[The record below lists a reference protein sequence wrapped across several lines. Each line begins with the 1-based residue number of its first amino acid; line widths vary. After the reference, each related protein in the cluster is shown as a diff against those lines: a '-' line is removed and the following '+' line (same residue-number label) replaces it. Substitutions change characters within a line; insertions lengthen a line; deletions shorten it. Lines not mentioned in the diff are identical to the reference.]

1 MSDTSH
7 LVLARKYRPKVFDEL
22 IGQEQL
28 VRVLRNSFKMNKVA
42 HGYILT
48 GVRGV
53 GKTTTARIIA
63 KTLNCEKNKN
73 KAAGAPIEDPCGT
86 CDQCV
91 AIAEY
96 RHVDV
101 QEMDAAS
108 NNRVD
113 DVRAII
119 DSVGYRPVLGQY
131 RVYILDEAHMITTQ
145 AFNALLKTLEEPP
158 PHLIFILATT
168 EVQKIPATILSR
180 CVRFDLRRVS
190 VEQLTAHFKSILQK
204 ENITMSDSAITLI
217 ARAAEG
223 SVRDGLSMLDQ
234 AIALNPSGVG
244 EDDVLAMLGL
254 SDITKIYHLLHHL
267 MAGDAPSAMAQ
278 YHDLITL
285 GGAPEMIIEQLM
297 AAVHVMTKMA
307 LDEDYKNTNAISE
320 TEKNLS
326 YDLLKK
332 LSLPIMARVWQM
344 LLRGLGEVRV
354 APDAITATEMLL
366 IRLMLVGDA
375 PTPDE
380 LIKTIKANPNAAV
393 NNAPS
398 VTASPEPAPSNSMAN
413 MATEKKTAE
422 PAITQSPIENNQTQD
437 NLSFEDLVAMVAQK
451 NMMLATNMRSNIR
464 LIDYQFPVAASNS
477 GGVVTFEKINDASV
491 ALAEELKKYLSKTTD
506 SIWQIAAVAQP
517 GMPTLDE
524 RLYEKIANNQTI
536 KLARE
541 LFPAAKI
548 IDPKLNINKK

>member
-7 LVLARKYRPKVFDEL
+7 LVLARKYRPKIFDEL

-73 KAAGAPIEDPCGT
+73 KVAGAPIEDPCGT

-108 NNRVD
+108 NNRID

-180 CVRFDLRRVS
+180 CVRFNLRRVS
-190 VEQLTAHFKSILQK
+190 VEQLTTHFKSILQK
-204 ENITMSDSAITLI
+204 EKVTMSDSAITLI

-278 YHDLITL
+278 YHDLIAL
-285 GGAPEMIIEQLM
+285 GAAPEIIIEQLM
-297 AAVHVMTKMA
+297 AAVHVMTKMT
-307 LDEDYKNTNAISE
+307 LDEDYKNTTSLSE

-332 LSLPIMARVWQM
+332 ISLPTMARVWQM
-344 LLRGLGEVRV
+344 LLRGLGDVRV
-354 APDAITATEMLL
+354 APDAITATEMVL
-366 IRLMLVGDA
+366 IRVMLVGDA

-380 LIKTIKANPNAAV
+380 LIKTIKANTAT
-393 NNAPS
+393 APA
-398 VTASPEPAPSNSMAN
+398 TAMA
-413 MATEKKTAE
+413 EKKTAE
-422 PAITQSPIENNQTQD
+422 SKVTSVAPPTTSVDHHPNDNNPNAKVND
-437 NLSFEDLVAMVAQK
+437 NKLSFEDLVAMVAAK
-451 NMMLATNMRSNIR
+451 NMMLAINMRASIR
-464 LIDYQFPVAASNS
+464 LINYQFPDTDH
-477 GGVVTFEKINDASV
+477 GGLLEFEKIDDLSEK
-491 ALAEELKKYLSKTTD
+491 LAEQLKNHLSKTTQ
-506 SIWQIAAVAQP
+506 SVWQVMAVA
-517 GMPTLDE
+517 GRGLPTLDE
-524 RLYEKIANNQTI
+524 RLYEKIANNQTV
-536 KLARE
+536 KLAQE

-548 IDPKLNINKK
+548 IDPKLNTKEK